1 MTSISRFQA
10 VSSYFV
16 GNSLDFERVF
26 LCLAPHHHAFH
37 VHSGLAE
44 NTQHFLLDFL
54 DRHPRFL
61 RLFRRENEQMM
72 RNILHDDADA
82 AESGRGRDSP
92 EEIELSRSEE
102 IVLVEICQEELNA
115 IVFNF
120 DFAVRGVGEVLRAVF
135 AAIELYGWCADE
147 SPNLH

>member
-1 MTSISRFQA
+1 
-10 VSSYFV
+10 
-16 GNSLDFERVF
+16 
-26 LCLAPHHHAFH
+26 
-37 VHSGLAE
+37 
-44 NTQHFLLDFL
+44 
-54 DRHPRFL
+54 
-61 RLFRRENEQMM
+61 MM

-135 AAIELYGWCADE
+135 AAIELYGWCVDE